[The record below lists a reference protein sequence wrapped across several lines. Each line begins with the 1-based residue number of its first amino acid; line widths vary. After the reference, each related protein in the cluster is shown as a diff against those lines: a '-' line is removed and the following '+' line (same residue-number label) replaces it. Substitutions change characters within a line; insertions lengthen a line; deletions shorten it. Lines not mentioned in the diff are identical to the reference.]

1 MSSYTSH
8 MSITE
13 FEDTGAVVRL
23 TVNKIDEHEAGLLI
37 SEFGAFVKNNERNR
51 IAMDYTEVDFVAS
64 AGLGA
69 MITMYRAVNEAGGKC
84 VVTGLNENVM
94 GVLKLTKLDKLF
106 TIEKTLAKAQKR
118 LLK

>member
-1 MSSYTSH
+1 MDKKL
-8 MSITE
+8 
-13 FEDTGAVVRL
+13 FAPRL
-23 TVNKIDEHEAGLLI
+23 APQTD
-37 SEFGAFVKNNERNR
+37 
-51 IAMDYTEVDFVAS
+51 
-64 AGLGA
+64 
-69 MITMYRAVNEAGGKC
+69 AVNEAGGKC